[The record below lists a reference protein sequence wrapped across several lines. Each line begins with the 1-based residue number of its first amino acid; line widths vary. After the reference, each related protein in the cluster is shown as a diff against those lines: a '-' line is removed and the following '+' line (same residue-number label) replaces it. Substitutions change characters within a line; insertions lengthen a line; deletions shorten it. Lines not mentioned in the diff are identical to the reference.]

1 MIKLIATDVDGTLC
15 RISTPKI
22 HEGYYAAVR
31 TLLDKGVKF
40 VAASGRQ
47 YPAPVSYTHLDVYK
61 RQLQNLVPI
70 EKYYLSVPER
80 KDCRKVL
87 NERSYEIDK

>member
-22 HEGYYAAVR
+22 HEGYYAAAR

-47 YPAPVSYTHLDVYK
+47 YDGLLRTFAPVAAASTRHWHVFLIRYMK
-61 RQLQNLVPI
+61 NFFI
-70 EKYYLSVPER
+70 
-80 KDCRKVL
+80 
-87 NERSYEIDK
+87 

>member
-22 HEGYYAAVR
+22 HEGYYAAAR

-40 VAASGRQ
+40 VALPSRNAVVLPTQ
-47 YPAPVSYTHLDVYK
+47 DCP
-61 RQLQNLVPI
+61 
-70 EKYYLSVPER
+70 LST
-80 KDCRKVL
+80 
-87 NERSYEIDK
+87 

>member
-22 HEGYYAAVR
+22 HEGYYAAAR

-40 VAASGRQ
+40 VAAASTRHWHVFLIR
-47 YPAPVSYTHLDVYK
+47 YM
-61 RQLQNLVPI
+61 RNCFI
-70 EKYYLSVPER
+70 
-80 KDCRKVL
+80 
-87 NERSYEIDK
+87 